1 MQNENGT
8 KEKVQEAAAQKRKQ
22 CDDGNAAVQNRNSV
36 VERNVG
42 LVYMVIRRFAG
53 KNYDMEEL
61 FQVGC
66 IGLLKAAE
74 RFDKE
79 RNLAF
84 STYAV
89 PLIIGEIR
97 RFLRDDGMIHV
108 SRQIKENAGK
118 IANLTEQWRKKYNK
132 EPTLEDLEKELG
144 MEKEEIIMA
153 IGSSNAVT
161 SIYQQTAEREEGKCP
176 MIEERLAD
184 ERNEQEDVI
193 NRLVV
198 CQLMEELD
206 ADAKRLIALR
216 YLQGMTQMQT
226 AKCMGIN
233 QVAVSRME
241 KKILL
246 QLRKK
251 F

>member
-1 MQNENGT
+1 MQNEDRT
-8 KEKVQEAAAQKRKQ
+8 KEKAKESDAQEIKPRDGSGTVQS
-22 CDDGNAAVQNRNSV
+22 RNSV
-36 VERNVG
+36 VEENLG
-42 LVYMVIRRFAG
+42 LVYMVLRRFSG

-74 RFDKE
+74 RFDAG

-97 RFLRDDGMIHV
+97 RFLRDDGRIHV
-108 SRQIKENAGK
+108 SRQIKEDAGK
-118 IANLTEQWRKKYNK
+118 IAAIREQWKKKYNK
-132 EPTLEDLEKELG
+132 EPTLEELERELG
-144 MEKEEIIMA
+144 MEKEAIIMA
-153 IGSSNAVT
+153 IGSQNAVT
-161 SIYQQTAEREEGKCP
+161 SIYQQISEQEDGKGLTVEEG
-176 MIEERLAD
+176 LAD
-184 ERNEQEDVI
+184 ERNEQAAVI
-193 NRLVV
+193 NRLTVS
-198 CQLMEELD
+198 QLMEELD
-206 ADAKRLIALR
+206 EDAKKLIVLR
-216 YLQGMTQMQT
+216 YLRGMTQMQT
-226 AKCMGIN
+226 AKSMGIN

>member
-1 MQNENGT
+1 MQNESST
-8 KEKVQEAAAQKRKQ
+8 KEKAKKTEAQEIKQ
-22 CDDGNAAVQNRNSV
+22 GDGSGTVQNRNSV
-36 VERNVG
+36 VEGNVG
-42 LVYMVIRRFAG
+42 LVYMVLRRFSG
-53 KNYDMEEL
+53 KNYDIEEL

-74 RFDKE
+74 RFDAG

-108 SRQIKENAGK
+108 SRQIKEDAGK
-118 IANLTEQWRKKYNK
+118 IAAVRERWKKKYNK
-132 EPTLEDLEKELG
+132 EPTLEELERELG
-144 MEKEEIIMA
+144 MEKEAIIMA

-161 SIYQQTAEREEGKCP
+161 SIYQQTSEQGDGKGLTV
-176 MIEERLAD
+176 EDGLAD
-184 ERNEQEDVI
+184 ERNEQEDAV
-193 NRLVV
+193 NRLAVS
-198 CQLMEELD
+198 QLMEDLD
-206 ADAKRLIALR
+206 EDAKKLIVLR
-216 YLQGMTQMQT
+216 YLRGMTQMQT
-226 AKCMGIN
+226 AKSMGIN

>member
-1 MQNENGT
+1 MQNESST
-8 KEKVQEAAAQKRKQ
+8 KEKAKKTDAKEIKQGDGSSTVQS
-22 CDDGNAAVQNRNSV
+22 RNSV
-36 VERNVG
+36 VEGNVG
-42 LVYMVIRRFAG
+42 LVYMVLRRFSG

-74 RFDKE
+74 RFDAG

-108 SRQIKENAGK
+108 SRQIKEDAGK
-118 IANLTEQWRKKYNK
+118 IAAVRERWKKKYNK
-132 EPTLEDLEKELG
+132 EPTLEELERELG
-144 MEKEEIIMA
+144 MEKEAIIMA
-153 IGSSNAVT
+153 IGCSNAVT
-161 SIYQQTAEREEGKCP
+161 SIYQQTSEQGDGKGLTV
-176 MIEERLAD
+176 EDGLAD

-193 NRLVV
+193 NRLAVS
-198 CQLMEELD
+198 QLMEDLD
-206 ADAKRLIALR
+206 EDAKKLIVLR
-216 YLQGMTQMQT
+216 YLRGMTQMQT
-226 AKCMGIN
+226 AKSMGIN

>member
-1 MQNENGT
+1 MQNERST
-8 KEKVQEAAAQKRKQ
+8 KEKAKKTDAKEIKPSDGSGTVQS
-22 CDDGNAAVQNRNSV
+22 RNSV
-36 VERNVG
+36 VEGNVG
-42 LVYMVIRRFAG
+42 LVYMVLRRFSG

-74 RFDKE
+74 RFDAG

-108 SRQIKENAGK
+108 SRQIKEDAGK
-118 IANLTEQWRKKYNK
+118 IAAVRERWKKRYNK
-132 EPTLEDLEKELG
+132 EPTLEELERELG
-144 MEKEEIIMA
+144 MEKEAIIMA

-161 SIYQQTAEREEGKCP
+161 SIYQQTSEQGDGKGLTV
-176 MIEERLAD
+176 EDGLAD

-193 NRLVV
+193 NRLAVS
-198 CQLMEELD
+198 QLMEDLD
-206 ADAKRLIALR
+206 EDAKKLIVLR
-216 YLQGMTQMQT
+216 YLRGMTQMQT
-226 AKCMGIN
+226 AKSMGIN

>member
-1 MQNENGT
+1 MQNESST
-8 KEKVQEAAAQKRKQ
+8 KEKAKKTEAQEIKQ
-22 CDDGNAAVQNRNSV
+22 GDGSGTVQNRNSV
-36 VERNVG
+36 VEGNVG
-42 LVYMVIRRFAG
+42 LVYMVLRRFSG
-53 KNYDMEEL
+53 KNYDIEEL

-74 RFDKE
+74 RFDAG

-89 PLIIGEIR
+89 PLIIWEIR

-108 SRQIKENAGK
+108 SRQIKEDAGK
-118 IANLTEQWRKKYNK
+118 IAAVRERWKKKYNK
-132 EPTLEDLEKELG
+132 EPTLEELERELG
-144 MEKEEIIMA
+144 MEKEAIIMA

-161 SIYQQTAEREEGKCP
+161 SIYQQTSEQGDGKGLTV
-176 MIEERLAD
+176 EDGLAD
-184 ERNEQEDVI
+184 ERNEQEDAV
-193 NRLVV
+193 NRLAVS
-198 CQLMEELD
+198 QLMEDLD
-206 ADAKRLIALR
+206 EDAKKLIVLR
-216 YLQGMTQMQT
+216 YLRGMTQMQT
-226 AKCMGIN
+226 AKSMGIN

>member
-1 MQNENGT
+1 MQNESST
-8 KEKVQEAAAQKRKQ
+8 KEKAKKTEAQEIKQ
-22 CDDGNAAVQNRNSV
+22 GDGSGTVQNRNSV
-36 VERNVG
+36 VEGNVG
-42 LVYMVIRRFAG
+42 LVYMVLRRFSG

-74 RFDKE
+74 RFDAG

-89 PLIIGEIR
+89 PLIIWEIR

-108 SRQIKENAGK
+108 SRQIKEDAGK
-118 IANLTEQWRKKYNK
+118 IAAVRERWKKKYNK
-132 EPTLEDLEKELG
+132 EPTLEELERELG
-144 MEKEEIIMA
+144 MEKEAIIMA

-161 SIYQQTAEREEGKCP
+161 SIYQQTSEQGDGKGLTV
-176 MIEERLAD
+176 EDGLAD
-184 ERNEQEDVI
+184 ERNEQEDAV
-193 NRLVV
+193 NRLAVS
-198 CQLMEELD
+198 QLMEDLD
-206 ADAKRLIALR
+206 EDAKKLIVLR
-216 YLQGMTQMQT
+216 YLRGMTQMQT
-226 AKCMGIN
+226 AKSMGIN

>member
-1 MQNENGT
+1 MQNEGST
-8 KEKVQEAAAQKRKQ
+8 KEKTQEEAAQERERQ
-22 CDDGNAAVQNRNSV
+22 DPNALVRSRNSV
-36 VERNVG
+36 VEGNVG
-42 LVYMVIRRFAG
+42 LVYMVLRRFSG
-53 KNYDMEEL
+53 KNYDLEEL

-74 RFDKE
+74 RFDAG

-108 SRQIKENAGK
+108 SRQIKEDAGK
-118 IANLTEQWRKKYNK
+118 IAAVREQWKKKYNR
-132 EPTLEDLEKELG
+132 EPTLEELERELE
-144 MEKEEIIMA
+144 MEKEAIIMA

-161 SIYQQTAEREEGKCP
+161 SIYQQTLEQEDGKGLTV
-176 MIEERLAD
+176 EDGLAD
-184 ERNEQEDVI
+184 ERNGQEEVI
-193 NRLVV
+193 NRLAVS
-198 CQLMEELD
+198 QLMDELD
-206 ADAKRLIALR
+206 EDAKKLIVLR
-216 YLQGMTQMQT
+216 YLRGMTQMQT
-226 AKCMGIN
+226 AKSMGIN

>member
-1 MQNENGT
+1 MQNESST
-8 KEKVQEAAAQKRKQ
+8 KEKAKKTEAQEIKQ
-22 CDDGNAAVQNRNSV
+22 GDGSGTVQNRNSV
-36 VERNVG
+36 VEGNVG
-42 LVYMVIRRFAG
+42 LVYMVLRRFSG

-74 RFDKE
+74 RFDAG

-108 SRQIKENAGK
+108 SRQIKEDAGK
-118 IANLTEQWRKKYNK
+118 IEAAQERWKKKYNK
-132 EPTLEDLEKELG
+132 EPTLEELERELG
-144 MEKEEIIMA
+144 MEKEAIIMA

-161 SIYQQTAEREEGKCP
+161 SIYQQTSEQGDGKGLTV
-176 MIEERLAD
+176 EDGLAD
-184 ERNEQEDVI
+184 ERNEQEDAV
-193 NRLVV
+193 NRLAVS
-198 CQLMEELD
+198 QLMEDLD
-206 ADAKRLIALR
+206 EDAKKLIVLR
-216 YLQGMTQMQT
+216 YLRGMTQMQT
-226 AKCMGIN
+226 AKSMGIN